1 MKITHKKYLNHNLA
15 NENERG
21 ENLGVDFILSSI
33 LGIIVITIA
42 YLIYPTT
49 TIDFSSYLKAFG
61 IYLGV
66 RFVYYFGFELAFYRS
81 PGKFQ
86 TQTIVVDKDGN
97 KPSVLQLLVRSLARF
112 ITVISGISDDERA
125 VHDQIS
131 NTFVVYDNNLK
142 KIESRLYMILLF
154 NILLGVGWVYY
165 FTETTFK
172 SSAKS
177 ALLTALI
184 LATFYAFAV
193 MFRRI
198 GKK

>member
-66 RFVYYFGFELAFYRS
+66 RFVYYFGFELAFNRT